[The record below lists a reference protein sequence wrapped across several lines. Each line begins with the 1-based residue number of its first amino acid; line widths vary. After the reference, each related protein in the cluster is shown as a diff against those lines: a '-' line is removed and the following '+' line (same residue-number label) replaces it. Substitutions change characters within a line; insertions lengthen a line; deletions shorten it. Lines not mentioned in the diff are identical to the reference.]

1 MTRPGRHTRAAT
13 PFLPGAV
20 LLSALL
26 LTGCDIQSTDAID
39 AGDPATIQVF
49 PSREDRTL
57 LFFRSGGALMP
68 IARPSAYETMPDLSN
83 PSNPSDR
90 PTTDAATAGTKTLVA
105 LLAGP
110 LPAERAVGLSDG
122 LPDLPDLPD
131 LPGEGGRDRSPRVE
145 LTKDARTL
153 ATLPFALSS
162 LDDLAVRQVICTVAF
177 ARDAEGGE
185 PVVLRGTDGTLGPAG
200 CDADIDLG
208 VRPRPALR
216 PDADS
221 S

>member
-1 MTRPGRHTRAAT
+1 MTRSERHPRAAT
-13 PFLPGAV
+13 PFLPGTV
-20 LLSALL
+20 LLAALL
-26 LTGCDIQSTDAID
+26 LTGCGIRSTDAID

-68 IARPSAYETMPDLSN
+68 VARPGAYEPPPD
-83 PSNPSDR
+83 PANPSDQ
-90 PTTDAATAGTKTLVA
+90 PATDPRTAGTKTLVA
-105 LLAGP
+105 LFAGP
-110 LPAERAVGLSDG
+110 LPAERAVGLTDG

-131 LPGEGGRDRSPRVE
+131 LPGGDRGEAPRVE

-162 LDDLAVRQVICTVAF
+162 LDDTAVRQVVCTVAF
-177 ARDAEGGE
+177 ARDAEGRE
-185 PVVLRGTDGTLGPAG
+185 PVLLRGTDGTLESAN

-208 VRPRPALR
+208 VEPRPAFR
-216 PDADS
+216 PDADIP
-221 S
+221 